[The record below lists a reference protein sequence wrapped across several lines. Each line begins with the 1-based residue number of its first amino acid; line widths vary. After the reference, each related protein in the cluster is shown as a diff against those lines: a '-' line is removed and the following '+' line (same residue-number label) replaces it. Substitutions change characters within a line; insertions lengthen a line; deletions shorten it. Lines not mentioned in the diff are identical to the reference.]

1 MKGKPEIIDK
11 LNFLLADELTA
22 INQYFVHAEECADWG
37 YEVLHE
43 SIEKRSIGEMKHAEK
58 LISRILFLEGTPVV
72 DKLNKIYIAEDV
84 PGMLENDKKAEE
96 VAIKNYNEAIKLAA
110 ELLDNGTK
118 ELPLSA
124 KNFSLV
130 DQWGW
135 KYASKT
141 YDIYGRKGFQA
152 AELEPNETLRS
163 RLVFSPLS
171 PLTRPVELVY
181 EYSNNSSLTLNT

>member
-22 INQYFVHAEECADWG
+22 VNQYFVHAEECGDWG

-72 DKLNKIYIAEDV
+72 DKLNKMHIADSV
-84 PGMLENDKKAEE
+84 PVMLENDKNAEVE
-96 VAIKNYNEAIKLAA
+96 AIKNYNEAIKLAS

-118 ELPLSA
+118 ELLDSIL
-124 KNFSLV
+124 KDEESHLDYIEEQL
-130 DQWGW
+130 DQIEQMG
-135 KYASKT
+135 
-141 YDIYGRKGFQA
+141 
-152 AELEPNETLRS
+152 LEHY
-163 RLVFSPLS
+163 
-171 PLTRPVELVY
+171 LT
-181 EYSNNSSLTLNT
+181 TIK